1 MRDDGG
7 QTECIFDVLFQFSAN
22 GLLAAVLQH
31 LGDHCRDF
39 AISLESRLSLEIRVE
54 FCVVSRELLGCWFV
68 GGRQAEQF
76 LVEHS
81 LLCAEAE
88 LVERFQLFGGEAA
101 FCHAVVLLPCC
112 RIAVVVVQH
121 PHLLQH

>member
-22 GLLAAVLQH
+22 GLLSAVLQH

-54 FCVVSRELLGCWFV
+54 FCVVSRELLG
-68 GGRQAEQF
+68 
-76 LVEHS
+76 
-81 LLCAEAE
+81 
-88 LVERFQLFGGEAA
+88 
-101 FCHAVVLLPCC
+101 
-112 RIAVVVVQH
+112 
-121 PHLLQH
+121 